1 MVQSVARVGEKEMRR
16 GQMTRG
22 LVVSG
27 NLDMVVLFTEMEML
41 DGQ

>member
-1 MVQSVARVGEKEMRR
+1 MVQSVGRVGEKEMRR
-16 GQMTRG
+16 GQMTWG

>member
-1 MVQSVARVGEKEMRR
+1 MQRIGGVGDKEMRR
-16 GQMTRG
+16 GQMTWG
-22 LVVSG
+22 LIVSG